1 MLDLRSRI
9 DAALAWALLA
19 STAVVTT
26 LLVAGAVLGDL
37 SAWLVVT
44 LNAAVAGLL
53 GLLSLARRRNSPRR
67 RPWREVRLHGVLAD
81 LRADP
86 WLLALVAIATAEVLW
101 RLVIAYVMPPYAND
115 ALWYH
120 LTTVAGWLQ
129 AHRIG
134 PSTLSI
140 WSTVYPHNGELLFTW
155 PALLLG
161 NDTFVDAVQLP
172 FAVVAALA
180 VTGLGRTAGLSRRGA
195 AAAGCLFFLAPVVL
209 SQTTANYTDLIFIA
223 FFLAAFHFLLR
234 FLADLRAPTGGGRL
248 AHVFLAGLACG
259 LALGT
264 KDLGVVYVPVLS
276 LLLAAHLLTQLGVR
290 RATRLSVAGTVLVFA
305 LPLLAL
311 GSYHYVETWIRFG
324 NPIYPVR
331 LAPFGVEL
339 FAGRP
344 VDLFLTQPETPGP
357 WWREVWGQ
365 WRRDF
370 FFLAEPRFHA
380 YSYDDRHSGLGP
392 LWSYLALLLLP
403 AFVIR
408 LARSDRAM
416 LLNLV
421 LPILV
426 MFALQPYRWW
436 SRFTMILIALGV
448 VAIVAVVEAVPHRW
462 ATGLKV
468 FALGLVAL
476 GIGFPTLKVDGEYWA
491 SRIVTLARV
500 PAEERTIGRV
510 ALPGYRWLDERPRR
524 ARIGLDTSAAFLGGQ
539 PYIVAYPL
547 FGAALER
554 RVYPLPR
561 GGPAAVERLIGEERI
576 SYVFVHRDGPF
587 DRSMDAA
594 VRAGCARPIYDG
606 LVFNGK
612 FGRAYRVAWD
622 CDWIRTHPEAS
633 RSRGSRPASRIAP
646 SRSPSG
652 RPVSRGLRSS
662 RAAGRSRG
670 RSAGPAVRDRRRAT
684 QLARGPRAAGAV
696 PDLSSTNVTRIR

>member
-1 MLDLRSRI
+1 VTGPLAFLLASAFVCASATAGVSFFELRSRI

-19 STAVVTT
+19 STAVVAT
-26 LLVAGAVLGDL
+26 LLVAGALLGDL
-37 SAWLVVT
+37 SVWLVVT
-44 LNAAVAGLL
+44 LNAAVAGML
-53 GLLSLARRRNSPRR
+53 GLLYLGRRTSSPRR
-67 RPWREVRLHGVLAD
+67 RVPREQSLRGVLAD

-86 WLLALVAIATAEVLW
+86 WLLVLLAVATAEVLW

-180 VTGLGRTAGLSRRGA
+180 VTGIGRTAGLSRRRA

-223 FFLAAFHFLLR
+223 FFLTAFHFLLR
-234 FLADLRAPTGGGRL
+234 FLADLRAPTCDGRL
-248 AHVFLAGLACG
+248 AHVFLAGLAGG

-264 KDLGVVYVPVLS
+264 KDLGVVYLPVLS
-276 LLLAAHLLTQLGVR
+276 LLLAAHLLTQLVAR
-290 RATRLSVAGTVLVFA
+290 RATVLSVAGTLLVFA
-305 LPLLAL
+305 LPVLAL

-324 NPIYPVR
+324 NPIFPVR
-331 LAPFGVEL
+331 FAPFGVEL

-344 VDLFLTQPETPGP
+344 VDFFLTKPETPGP

-392 LWSYLALLLLP
+392 LWSYLALPLLP

-408 LARSDRAM
+408 LARSDRT
-416 LLNLV
+416 LLMNLV

-426 MFALQPYRWW
+426 MFAIQPYRWW

-448 VAIVAVVEAVPHRW
+448 IAIVALVEAVPRRW
-462 ATGLKV
+462 ASGLKV

-476 GIGFPTLKVDGEYWA
+476 GIGFPTLKIDGEYWA

-510 ALPGYRWLDERPRR
+510 ALPGYRWLDETPRR
-524 ARIGLDTSAAFLGGQ
+524 TRIGLDTSAAFLGGQ
-539 PYIVAYPL
+539 PYIVAYPV
-547 FGAALER
+547 FGAALDR

-561 GGPAAVERLIGEERI
+561 AGPAAVERMIVEERI
-576 SYVFVHRDGPF
+576 SYVFVHRGGQF
-587 DRSMDAA
+587 DRWTDAA
-594 VRAGCARPIYDG
+594 VRAGCARRIYDG

-612 FGRAYRVAWD
+612 FGRAYRVAYD
-622 CDWIRTHPEAS
+622 CDWIRGHLAGS
-633 RSRGSRPASRIAP
+633 HSRGSRPARRVRG
-646 SRSPSG
+646 SRSPVHS
-652 RPVSRGLRSS
+652 
-662 RAAGRSRG
+662 
-670 RSAGPAVRDRRRAT
+670 
-684 QLARGPRAAGAV
+684 
-696 PDLSSTNVTRIR
+696 